1 MHFIGQQWWLLLLA
15 FPFMFLGGLTDFIFP
30 DFIGRVINATKEG
43 NYEMVD
49 EILLYWV
56 ACMFASAICGAIRDV
71 LMGVTSQRLG
81 TQVRQR
87 LFQAII
93 KKDIAFFD
101 ENRIGDILSRIGSDT
116 QVVQDGLTSA
126 VAMFLKNLFVCIGM
140 VIIMFTYSV
149 RLTFFSMLMLTP
161 SLFSNRVLMAI
172 FAKYNM
178 LYQKAKAEM
187 GAIANENFGNIRVV
201 KAFANEI
208 NAVKTFEVISQKV
221 YKTGETKG
229 YYWACLCSS

>member
-1 MHFIGQQWWLLLLA
+1 VKNKEAEKAQTKLLMHFIGQQWWLLLLA

-101 ENRIGDILSRIGSDT
+101 ENRIGDIR
-116 QVVQDGLTSA
+116 
-126 VAMFLKNLFVCIGM
+126 K
-140 VIIMFTYSV
+140 
-149 RLTFFSMLMLTP
+149 
-161 SLFSNRVLMAI
+161 
-172 FAKYNM
+172 
-178 LYQKAKAEM
+178 
-187 GAIANENFGNIRVV
+187 
-201 KAFANEI
+201 
-208 NAVKTFEVISQKV
+208 
-221 YKTGETKG
+221 
-229 YYWACLCSS
+229 